1 MSGMMLSGLI
11 SGLSLTGQYRSKGP
25 LPQKGGRWGWLTPA
39 LVVLSLVAGSGCSQM
54 RLLRSGLDAMRGGSS
69 QTGSSF
75 RASQTLSST
84 LHSGLRTNPL
94 DGSYIEDHPI
104 NMQAGDILIAAMNSS
119 DFDPYLAL
127 RDSSNQIIA
136 SDDDSGP
143 DVNAFMAVRV
153 LQSGQYTIEASS
165 FGGGETGAYNLGY
178 TLGSVEWQET
188 ITSRLSATSARHP
201 GDDSLMEE
209 HSLEARGGQALLVSM
224 TSTEVDAYLEI
235 LDSRGEVIASNDD
248 SGGGTDALL
257 VIYLPDSGTYTI
269 RANTFAAGE
278 QGSYTLQ
285 YRLL

>member
-1 MSGMMLSGLI
+1 MSGMMLSGII
-11 SGLSLTGQYRSKGP
+11 SGLSSRGRHGTKGL
-25 LPQKGGRWGWLTPA
+25 LPQKGERWRWLTPA
-39 LVVLSLVAGSGCSQM
+39 LVALALVAGSGCREI
-54 RLLRSGLDAMRGGSS
+54 RLLRAGIEAIRGGSS

-75 RASQTLSST
+75 RASQTVSST

-94 DGSYIEDHPI
+94 DDSYIEDHPI
-104 NMQAGDILIAAMNSS
+104 NIQAGDILIAAMNSG

-127 RDSSNQIIA
+127 RDSGNEIIA

-153 LQSGQYTIEASS
+153 AQSGQYTLEASS
-165 FGGGETGAYNLGY
+165 FEGGETGAYDLGY

-188 ITSRLSATSARHP
+188 ITGRLSAASARHP

-209 HSLEARGGQALLVSM
+209 HSLEARGGQALLLSM
-224 TSTEVDAYLEI
+224 TSTELDAYLEV
-235 LDSRGEVIASNDD
+235 LDSRGDVIASNDD

-257 VIYLPDSGTYTI
+257 VIYLPDAGTYTI

>member
-1 MSGMMLSGLI
+1 MSGMMLSGII
-11 SGLSLTGQYRSKGP
+11 SGLLSTERYGPKGLLSP
-25 LPQKGGRWGWLTPA
+25 KGGRWRWLTPA
-39 LVVLSLVAGSGCSQM
+39 LVALALVAGSGCREI
-54 RLLRSGLDAMRGGSS
+54 RLLRAGIEAMRGGSS
-69 QTGSSF
+69 QTASSF
-75 RASQTLSST
+75 RASQTISGT

-94 DGSYIEDHPI
+94 DDSYIEDHPI
-104 NMQAGDILIAAMNSS
+104 NMQAGDILIAAMNSG

-127 RDSSNQIIA
+127 RDSGDQIIA

-143 DVNAFMAVRV
+143 DVNAFMAVRAT
-153 LQSGQYTIEASS
+153 QSGQYTIEASS
-165 FGGGETGAYNLGY
+165 FEGGETGAYDLGY

-188 ITSRLSATSARHP
+188 LTSRLSATSARHP

-209 HSLEARGGQALLVSM
+209 HSLEARGGQALLISM
-224 TSTEVDAYLEI
+224 TSSELDAYLEV

-257 VIYLPDSGTYTI
+257 VIYLPDAGTYTI

-278 QGSYTLQ
+278 QGGYTLQ

>member
-1 MSGMMLSGLI
+1 MSGMMLSGII
-11 SGLSLTGQYRSKGP
+11 SGLLSTERYGPKGLLSP
-25 LPQKGGRWGWLTPA
+25 KGGRWRWLTPA
-39 LVVLSLVAGSGCSQM
+39 LVALALVAGSGCREI
-54 RLLRSGLDAMRGGSS
+54 RLLRAGIEAMRGGSS
-69 QTGSSF
+69 QTASSF
-75 RASQTLSST
+75 RASQTISGT

-94 DGSYIEDHPI
+94 DDSYIEDHPI
-104 NMQAGDILIAAMNSS
+104 NMQAGDILIAAMNSG

-127 RDSSNQIIA
+127 RDSGDQIIA

-143 DVNAFMAVRV
+143 DVNAFMAVRAT
-153 LQSGQYTIEASS
+153 QSGQYTIEASS
-165 FGGGETGAYNLGY
+165 FEGGETGAYDLGY

-188 ITSRLSATSARHP
+188 LTSRLSATSARHP

-209 HSLEARGGQALLVSM
+209 HSLEARGGQALLISM
-224 TSTEVDAYLEI
+224 TSTELDAYLEV

-257 VIYLPDSGTYTI
+257 VIYLPDAGTYTI

-278 QGSYTLQ
+278 QGGYTLQ